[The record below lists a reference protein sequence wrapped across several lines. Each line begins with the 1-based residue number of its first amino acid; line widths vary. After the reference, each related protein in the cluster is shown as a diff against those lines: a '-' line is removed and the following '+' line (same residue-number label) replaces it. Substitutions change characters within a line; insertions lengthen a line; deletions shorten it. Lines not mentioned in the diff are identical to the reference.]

1 MGFTVIALTP
11 DPSAALIDS
20 VGQSRP
26 RRPAAGLGSGRALEA
41 ALAAADL
48 HVRIGQTGA
57 LDSLN
62 VGHAAA
68 IAFHHFRKEIG

>member
-1 MGFTVIALTP
+1 MIGLTP
-11 DPSAALIDS
+11 DPSAALIES
-20 VGQSRP
+20 VP
-26 RRPAAGLGSGRALEA
+26 IPARFALLLGAEGEGLTAP

-48 HVRIGQTGA
+48 QVRIGQSGA

-68 IAFHHFRKEIG
+68 IAFHHFGKV